1 MNRPNLYFRLS
12 LIWLVIW
19 PVAPHFC
26 GSRKGASISHYGG
39 LTLSVQRGSLIL
51 NVAPP

>member
-19 PVAPHFC
+19 PVAAAF
-26 GSRKGASISHYGG
+26 
-39 LTLSVQRGSLIL
+39 LWFT
-51 NVAPP
+51 